1 MTSFQAKCVEG
12 AIIGLCVLAILMI
25 FQGYSLVLFS
35 AGCVMVVVGALAFN
49 LIPFAREGV
58 PARALIK
65 VTLIVLVILCIAAAL
80 GIGTSF
86 LYVAYLESLR

>member
-1 MTSFQAKCVEG
+1 MTKTQARLIEG
-12 AIIGLCVLAILMI
+12 GIIGLCVLAILMI
-25 FQGYSLVLFS
+25 FQGFSLALFS
-35 AGCVMVVVGALAFN
+35 VGCVMVVVGALAFN

-58 PARALIK
+58 PFRALFK
-65 VTLIVLVILCIAAAL
+65 VVLIVLVILIIAAML

>member
-1 MTSFQAKCVEG
+1 MTKLQAKLIEG
-12 AIIGLCVLAILMI
+12 GIIGLCVLAILMV
-25 FQGYSLVLFS
+25 FQGFSLALFS

-58 PARALIK
+58 PFRALFK
-65 VTLIVLVILCIAAAL
+65 VVIIVLIILLMAAAL

-86 LYVAYLESLR
+86 LYVAYLESTR